1 MFCASLTSAH
11 ETQYPQQIMIYLHKC
26 IFFMFQFFLMFYL
39 CTLVNK
45 NILFIFGKC
54 IMFFLLSFCQCWNP
68 VEVVSSAIPNRKRHS
83 FMSSLPIACACSE
96 LAKFS
101 YFFLKLSLYFC
112 YMPHLHPSLQC
123 LILCVCTFLLVRLK
137 CRKSES
143 LCRSTVKRAFVRVCV
158 SSEHTP
164 KYSIEWDEAAFAF

>member
-1 MFCASLTSAH
+1 
-11 ETQYPQQIMIYLHKC
+11 
-26 IFFMFQFFLMFYL
+26 MFYL

-54 IMFFLLSFCQCWNP
+54 IMFFSTIVLSMLKSSWSCEQRDSKQKTAFVYEFTSNCLRLLRIGQIF
-68 VEVVSSAIPNRKRHS
+68 I
-83 FMSSLPIACACSE
+83 
-96 LAKFS
+96 
-101 YFFLKLSLYFC
+101 FFFFKLSLYFC